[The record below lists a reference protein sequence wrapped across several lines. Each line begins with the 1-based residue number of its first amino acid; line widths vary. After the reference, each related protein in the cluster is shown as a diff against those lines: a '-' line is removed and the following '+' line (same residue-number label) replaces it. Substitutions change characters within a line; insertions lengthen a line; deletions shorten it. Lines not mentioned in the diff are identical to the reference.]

1 MNLKK
6 EFEKLE
12 DLEFEYNIAR
22 LSRQDEEIIK
32 NAKMK
37 YMKQANKVKKL
48 QEIESNEQKDENSI
62 NINQN

>member
-48 QEIESNEQKDENSI
+48 QETESNEQKDENSI
-62 NINQN
+62 NINQD